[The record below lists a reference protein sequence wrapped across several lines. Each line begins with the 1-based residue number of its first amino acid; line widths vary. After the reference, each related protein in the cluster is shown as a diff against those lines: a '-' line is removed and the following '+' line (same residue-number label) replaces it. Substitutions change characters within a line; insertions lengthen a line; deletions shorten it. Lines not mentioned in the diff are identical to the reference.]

1 MFSPS
6 RPTSAGTV
14 SGTGGSGSVGGGVT
28 MDQLQAL
35 LTATIQQMG
44 GTLADALKNV
54 KSGNDK
60 ELTAGVKVEVQRLKD
75 DRRAKV
81 LEHIQLV
88 ISTAT
93 LRGFGHAFD
102 AAIAM
107 DLPERHDNKEGLDLS
122 DPRELKMYKAVQA
135 NDNAM
140 AWLRMAF
147 PIPKHQHEIDASCS
161 AAYPQGVAY
170 EAIRCLK
177 ARVIPAKEMAA
188 TVLQAELDSIKM
200 KETEDPQS
208 VDDKFNELARLYTA
222 SGSVL
227 TASMKK
233 AQLMKIMPSLYSGCI
248 NTANQAAQSVITAN
262 AFNALAMQINAGTA
276 SSTGIGYIDMEAIE
290 CTYEQLQHAMQVRF
304 QQLCVSQPGK
314 FKKDGITSNKS
325 GNGSEVSLGNVEFK
339 GTCYNCNKQ
348 GHKASDCRTRR
359 TVKATISKP
368 AGQIKLADEHSR
380 ANATNAVKRG
390 TKEPIA
396 QRKTTATT
404 AIPQTQ
410 TATTTATQMA
420 KSCGKVI
427 VNNDKGSSA
436 KYTAWKSEEH
446 EGIVP
451 VDVTDAFMF
460 ASNHFAKSQDGAY
473 NCRETD
479 IVSQGMT
486 GGQVGVSKL
495 MDFTVTNYTKNGKE
509 GATFKM
515 TDVSYNAQYNFNL
528 FSVSRCLVGGWSLT
542 GEKDHVKIIAPCGT
556 KSITFD
562 LVVKTPKGAVYA
574 TVLKRHLEVSNASV
588 TREQMSLTLAQ
599 AHYKLGHT
607 DVEKTRRT
615 AKALGWDLTDGVM
628 TPCASCASG
637 KAKQRRIP
645 KKSERERASKAG
657 QRWYHDISTI
667 SDKDGANC
675 PKKQWHL
682 QHDEFSRY
690 SLSSFYKHKDEFI
703 EPMCAFMRRLAD
715 KGMAA
720 EYIRMDN
727 SGENKKLVE
736 RATGADWKLN
746 PKWEFTARSTPQQN
760 GLVEVEFATIAGRA
774 RAMCNAAN
782 MNAKVRILVANEVL
796 SYSTAFGN
804 LVVDKD
810 CRQTRYERMGLK
822 NPKWA
827 EPGIMRTFGEA
838 GVVKRGKNG
847 KLGDRG
853 IPMVFVGY
861 AENHSHDCYRMWYP
875 TTRKVTES
883 QDVIWLHRMYYQ
895 DDVTGDM
902 AMLPEVRMAVHEISN
917 DSTAALKL
925 DGLGQREPGGTDPV
939 HDDTEIESVSS
950 DNQPEI
956 KVESEFREGE
966 DDAVTEASDS
976 DTEPERKTR
985 SGRVVRVPQKYDGF
999 EMTAAEIRL
1008 MQVELSLDY
1017 KSEFAL
1023 IGATGAGFKHMSEL
1037 HVMNYKQAMASAD
1050 AAAWQ
1055 QEVDKEHERMV
1066 KNDVWD
1072 IVPKSSVP
1080 PKTKI
1085 LKSVWAM
1092 KPKADGTKRARLNA
1106 KGCSQI
1112 PGQHYDVDNISSPK
1126 HFKCDDVGKVKDY
1139 IGCKLDI
1146 SSDGT
1151 SLKMTQP
1158 VLVQSLSDEFE
1169 DIPQGR
1175 AILVPAKPGN
1185 ILTKCENS
1193 PKLSPEKHSRYRT
1206 GVGKL
1211 LYLTKHSRPDI
1222 ANAVRELSRHCHDP
1236 TEAHWEAMCDCI
1248 RKQEEYHGYCSVSQ

>member
-1 MFSPS
+1 
-6 RPTSAGTV
+6 
-14 SGTGGSGSVGGGVT
+14 
-28 MDQLQAL
+28 
-35 LTATIQQMG
+35 
-44 GTLADALKNV
+44 
-54 KSGNDK
+54 
-60 ELTAGVKVEVQRLKD
+60 
-75 DRRAKV
+75 
-81 LEHIQLV
+81 
-88 ISTAT
+88 
-93 LRGFGHAFD
+93 
-102 AAIAM
+102 
-107 DLPERHDNKEGLDLS
+107 
-122 DPRELKMYKAVQA
+122 
-135 NDNAM
+135 
-140 AWLRMAF
+140 
-147 PIPKHQHEIDASCS
+147 
-161 AAYPQGVAY
+161 
-170 EAIRCLK
+170 
-177 ARVIPAKEMAA
+177 
-188 TVLQAELDSIKM
+188 
-200 KETEDPQS
+200 
-208 VDDKFNELARLYTA
+208 
-222 SGSVL
+222 
-227 TASMKK
+227 
-233 AQLMKIMPSLYSGCI
+233 
-248 NTANQAAQSVITAN
+248 
-262 AFNALAMQINAGTA
+262 
-276 SSTGIGYIDMEAIE
+276 
-290 CTYEQLQHAMQVRF
+290 
-304 QQLCVSQPGK
+304 
-314 FKKDGITSNKS
+314 
-325 GNGSEVSLGNVEFK
+325 
-339 GTCYNCNKQ
+339 
-348 GHKASDCRTRR
+348 
-359 TVKATISKP
+359 
-368 AGQIKLADEHSR
+368 
-380 ANATNAVKRG
+380 
-390 TKEPIA
+390 
-396 QRKTTATT
+396 
-404 AIPQTQ
+404 
-410 TATTTATQMA
+410 
-420 KSCGKVI
+420 
-427 VNNDKGSSA
+427 
-436 KYTAWKSEEH
+436 
-446 EGIVP
+446 
-451 VDVTDAFMF
+451 
-460 ASNHFAKSQDGAY
+460 
-473 NCRETD
+473 
-479 IVSQGMT
+479 MT

-495 MDFTVTNYTKNGKE
+495 MDFTVTNYKKNGKE

-542 GEKDHVKIIAPCGT
+542 GEKDQVKIIAPCVT

-599 AHYKLGHT
+599 AHCKLGHT

-628 TPCASCASG
+628 IPCASCASG

-657 QRWYHDISTI
+657 RFVIRMGLVVPRSSGT
-667 SDKDGANC
+667 
-675 PKKQWHL
+675 
-682 QHDEFSRY
+682 Y
-690 SLSSFYKHKDEFI
+690 SMMSSADEFI

-782 MNAKVRILVANEVL
+782 MSAKVRILVANEVL
-796 SYSTAFGN
+796 SYSTALGN

-810 CRQTRYERMGLK
+810 CRQTRYKRMGLK

-838 GVVKRGKNG
+838 GVVKCGKNG

-853 IPMVFVGY
+853 IPMVFVGC

-883 QDVIWLHRMYYQ
+883 RDVIWLHRMYYQ

-917 DSTAALKL
+917 DSIAALKL
-925 DGLGQREPGGTDPV
+925 DGLGKREPGGTDPV

-956 KVESEFREGE
+956 KVESEAREGE

-1017 KSEFAL
+1017 KSELAI
-1023 IGATGAGFKHMSEL
+1023 IGATGAGFKHTSEL

-1112 PGQHYDVDNISSPK
+1112 PGQHYDADNISSPVTNT
-1126 HFKCDDVGKVKDY
+1126 FSIRIALTIMRLCGFVGWVVDVKDY

-1146 SSDGT
+1146 SSDST

-1158 VLVQSLSDEFE
+1158 VLVQSLTDEFE
-1169 DIPQGR
+1169 DIPQGK

-1248 RKQEEYHGYCSVSQ
+1248 RYVRATPTRGLLLKPSGSWDGKDRNFKFKIRGRSDSNYATDPESRRSITGTVVYLNDAPIAFSSVTQKHVTLSVTEAELAAVVTMVQDMMYIYRSTARRTFSFTLMFDSIKHCEQLLDLLQVQEYIEE